1 MDIRDRVQSVQT
13 SVHNA
18 IQIVG
23 HLWNLP
29 NTVIALI
36 MAIGGTLSVDRE
48 NHVIVVRGSLTG
60 KVLGRFGYAG
70 MCIGDIVFISQELS
84 PSTFRHEVA
93 HARQGRLTGIFY
105 LPLTLLGYLY
115 GFLCYPRDIHRAHD
129 ASPMEL
135 WADIWSGNEERN
147 LILAARSRDTH
158 LR

>member
-1 MDIRDRVQSVQT
+1 MNRKTSDICKT
-13 SVHNA
+13 GLMLL
-18 IQIVG
+18 G

-29 NTVIALI
+29 NTAIALI

-48 NHVIVVRGSLTG
+48 SRVIVVRGSLTG

-93 HARQGRLTGIFY
+93 HAKQGRLTGIFY

-115 GFLCYPRDIHRAHD
+115 GFLRYPRDMHKAHD

-135 WADIWSGNEERN
+135 WADISSGNEERN
-147 LILAARSRDTH
+147 LILAGRRHDTH

>member
-1 MDIRDRVQSVQT
+1 MGMMQSVQT
-13 SVHNA
+13 SFRTA

-23 HLWNLP
+23 QLWNLP
-29 NTVIALI
+29 NTAIALI
-36 MAIGGTLSVDRE
+36 MAIGGTLSLDRE

-60 KVLGRFGYAG
+60 RVLERFGYAG

-105 LPLTLLGYLY
+105 LPLTLIGYLY
-115 GFLCYPRDIHRAHD
+115 GFLRYPRDIHRAHD

-135 WADIWSGNEERN
+135 WADIWSGNEDRN
-147 LILAARSRDTH
+147 LILAARRRPTH

>member
-1 MDIRDRVQSVQT
+1 MTFWMIL
-13 SVHNA
+13 
-18 IQIVG
+18 G

-29 NTVIALI
+29 NTAIALI
-36 MAIGGTLSVDRE
+36 MTIGGKLSVDRE
-48 NHVIVVRGSLTG
+48 NRVIVVRGSLTG

-93 HARQGRLTGIFY
+93 HAKQGRLTGIIY

-115 GFLCYPRDIHRAHD
+115 GFLRYPRDMHKAHD

-135 WADIWSGNEERN
+135 WADIWSDNQDRN
-147 LILAARSRDTH
+147 LILAGRRHDTH

>member
-1 MDIRDRVQSVQT
+1 MGMMQSVQT
-13 SVHNA
+13 SFHNA

-70 MCIGDIVFISQELS
+70 MCIGDIIFISQELS

-93 HARQGRLTGIFY
+93 HARQGRLTGICY
-105 LPLTLLGYLY
+105 LPLTLVCYLY
-115 GFLCYPRDIHRAHD
+115 GFLRYPMDIHRAHD

-147 LILAARSRDTH
+147 LILAARRHDTH

>member
-1 MDIRDRVQSVQT
+1 ML
-13 SVHNA
+13 
-18 IQIVG
+18 VG

-29 NTVIALI
+29 NTAIALI
-36 MAIGGTLSVDRE
+36 MAIGGKLSIDRE
-48 NHVIVVRGSLTG
+48 NRVIIVRGSVTG

-70 MCIGDIVFISQELS
+70 MCIGDIVFISHELS

-93 HARQGRLTGIFY
+93 HAQQGRLTGIFY

-115 GFLCYPRDIHRAHD
+115 GFLRYPRDMHKAHD

-147 LILAARSRDTH
+147 LILVEQRQNTH

>member
-1 MDIRDRVQSVQT
+1 MT
-13 SVHNA
+13 SWM
-18 IQIVG
+18 IFG

-29 NTVIALI
+29 NTAIALI
-36 MAIGGTLSVDRE
+36 MATGGKLSVDRE
-48 NHVIVVRGSLTG
+48 NRVIVVRGSLTG

-93 HARQGRLTGIFY
+93 HAKQGRLTGIFY

-115 GFLCYPRDIHRAHD
+115 GFLRHPRDMHKAHD

-147 LILAARSRDTH
+147 LILAGRRHDTH

>member
-1 MDIRDRVQSVQT
+1 MLF
-13 SVHNA
+13 
-18 IQIVG
+18 G

-29 NTVIALI
+29 NTAIALI
-36 MAIGGTLSVDRE
+36 MTIGGKLSVDRE
-48 NHVIVVRGSLTG
+48 NRVIVVRGSLTG

-93 HARQGRLTGIFY
+93 HAKQGRLIGIFY

-115 GFLCYPRDIHRAHD
+115 GFLLYPLDMHKAHD

-135 WADIWSGNEERN
+135 WADIWSDNEERN
-147 LILAARSRDTH
+147 LILAARRRDTH

>member
-1 MDIRDRVQSVQT
+1 MNCKTSDICKT
-13 SVHNA
+13 CPMLF
-18 IQIVG
+18 G

-29 NTVIALI
+29 NTAIALI
-36 MAIGGTLSVDRE
+36 MAIGGKLSIDRE
-48 NHVIVVRGSLTG
+48 NRVIIVRGSITG

-93 HARQGRLTGIFY
+93 HAKQGRVTGVFY

-115 GFLCYPRDIHRAHD
+115 GFLRYPRDIHKAHD

-135 WADIWSGNEERN
+135 WADIWSDNQERN
-147 LILAARSRDTH
+147 LILVERRQNTH

>member
-1 MDIRDRVQSVQT
+1 MGMMQSVQT
-13 SVHNA
+13 SFHNA

-48 NHVIVVRGSLTG
+48 NQVIVVRGSLTG

-70 MCIGDIVFISQELS
+70 MCIGDIIFISQELS

-93 HARQGRLTGIFY
+93 HARQGRLTGILY
-105 LPLTLLGYLY
+105 LPLTLVCYFY
-115 GFLCYPRDIHRAHD
+115 GFLRYPMDIHRAHD

-135 WADIWSGNEERN
+135 WADIWSGNQERN
-147 LILAARSRDTH
+147 LILAARRRPTH

>member
-1 MDIRDRVQSVQT
+1 MTFWMIL
-13 SVHNA
+13 
-18 IQIVG
+18 G

-29 NTVIALI
+29 NTAIASI
-36 MAIGGTLSVDRE
+36 MTIGGKLSVDRE
-48 NHVIVVRGSLTG
+48 NRVIVVRGSLTG

-93 HARQGRLTGIFY
+93 HAKQGRLIGIFY

-115 GFLCYPRDIHRAHD
+115 GFLLYPRDMHKAHD

-135 WADIWSGNEERN
+135 LADIWSDNEERN
-147 LILAARSRDTH
+147 LILAARRRDTH

>member
-1 MDIRDRVQSVQT
+1 MNCKTFDICKT
-13 SVHNA
+13 SLMLF
-18 IQIVG
+18 G

-29 NTVIALI
+29 NTAIALI
-36 MAIGGTLSVDRE
+36 MAIGGTLSIDRE
-48 NHVIVVRGSLTG
+48 NRVIIVRGSITG

-70 MCIGDIVFISQELS
+70 MCIGDIVFVSLELS

-93 HARQGRLTGIFY
+93 HAQQGRLTGIFY

-115 GFLCYPRDIHRAHD
+115 GFLHYPRDMHKAHD

-135 WADIWSGNEERN
+135 WADIWSGNENRN
-147 LILAARSRDTH
+147 LILTERSQNTH

>member
-1 MDIRDRVQSVQT
+1 MT
-13 SVHNA
+13 FWMLL
-18 IQIVG
+18 G

-29 NTVIALI
+29 NTAIALI
-36 MAIGGTLSVDRE
+36 MATGGKLSVDRE
-48 NHVIVVRGSLTG
+48 NRVIVVRGSLTG

-93 HARQGRLTGIFY
+93 HAKQGRLTGIFY

-115 GFLCYPRDIHRAHD
+115 GFLRHPRDMYKAHD

-147 LILAARSRDTH
+147 LILAGRRHDTH

>member
-1 MDIRDRVQSVQT
+1 MTFWMIL
-13 SVHNA
+13 
-18 IQIVG
+18 G

-29 NTVIALI
+29 NTAFALI
-36 MAIGGTLSVDRE
+36 MATGGKLSVDRE
-48 NHVIVVRGSLTG
+48 NRVIVVRGSLTG

-93 HARQGRLTGIFY
+93 HAQQGRLTGIFY
-105 LPLTLLGYLY
+105 LPLTLLGYLH
-115 GFLCYPRDIHRAHD
+115 GFLSYPRDMHKAHD

-147 LILAARSRDTH
+147 LILAARR
-158 LR
+158 